1 MTAYECMRDKDVLN
15 QIYTFA
21 LNRYNT

>member
-1 MTAYECMRDKDVLN
+1 MTAYECMIDKDVLN